1 MGNKFY
7 KKQIKD
13 EDKDEED
20 NAPQIENVYPM
31 TAKEDLKNRNY
42 KMTLIE
48 NKFEY
53 DIFCVTSFP
62 CGNIILSRKESRI
75 EIYDE
80 NFKSLQ
86 VIENA
91 SEDWIY
97 RVGVIDNNNFATV
110 SYNGQLRIFT
120 QNGESKL
127 FELNQ
132 IIQVFQGWMDNLIIT
147 KSKNIIT
154 NDWGGN
160 VIKIYSLDGN
170 NKYELSMQKKSR
182 GNRILCAEDYEL
194 LITSTHNEINFY
206 NLYTLKF
213 LKKLKKVGTNDKYSL
228 FRIDNDQIVACHS
241 GINIISLKEKKVIKT
256 NKSFCPNI
264 GCNVKNKGIF
274 ICARERIICL
284 FRSDKLVCIQIL
296 KAYKD
301 TIYGIFC
308 HQNDTIM
315 CYSLRCNEF
324 QIYKIEKE
332 EKKEKNGINSI

>member
-20 NAPQIENVYPM
+20 NAPQIESIYPM

-48 NKFEY
+48 NKFKY

-91 SEDWIY
+91 SEDLIY

-132 IIQVFQGWMDNLIIT
+132 IIQAFQGWMDNLIIT
-147 KSKNIIT
+147 KRKNIIT
-154 NDWGGN
+154 NDWGGSE
-160 VIKIYSLDGN
+160 IKIYSLDGN
-170 NKYELSMQKKSR
+170 NKYELSMQKKS
-182 GNRILCAEDYEL
+182 
-194 LITSTHNEINFY
+194 
-206 NLYTLKF
+206 
-213 LKKLKKVGTNDKYSL
+213 
-228 FRIDNDQIVACHS
+228 
-241 GINIISLKEKKVIKT
+241 
-256 NKSFCPNI
+256 
-264 GCNVKNKGIF
+264 
-274 ICARERIICL
+274 
-284 FRSDKLVCIQIL
+284 
-296 KAYKD
+296 
-301 TIYGIFC
+301 
-308 HQNDTIM
+308 
-315 CYSLRCNEF
+315 
-324 QIYKIEKE
+324 
-332 EKKEKNGINSI
+332 